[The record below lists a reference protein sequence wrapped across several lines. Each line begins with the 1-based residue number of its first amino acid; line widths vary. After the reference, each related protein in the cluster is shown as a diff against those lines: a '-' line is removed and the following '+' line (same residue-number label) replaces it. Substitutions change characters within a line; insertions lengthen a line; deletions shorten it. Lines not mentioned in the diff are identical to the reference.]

1 MSVVLSVCKG
11 RSKDPR
17 LNVVLIRLSAYVL
30 AIGLRLV
37 VRWVP
42 SELNLA
48 DPGSRVFEAVR
59 KPVALRLRHLAFPRF
74 PCHGESDPRKG
85 LLAERADIEEE
96 IRSGAQEH

>member
-17 LNVVLIRLSAYVL
+17 LNIVLIRLSAYVL

-48 DPGSRVFEAVR
+48 DPGSRVFEAVK
-59 KPVALRLRHLAFPRF
+59 KPVAPRLRHLAFPRF
-74 PCHGESDPRKG
+74 PGHGENSSSIEPRESVP
-85 LLAERADIEEE
+85 AERAESEEE
-96 IRSGAQEH
+96 VR